1 MPIASFLCLWPVGLA
16 PVKVTASWADALG
29 GIWPNRVFSVYP
41 VQELAIYQVG
51 SARPSINKFRN
62 DERREEGREERL
74 EDGKEGRLEGGRRS
88 LGIERGGMVP
98 TGTAW
103 CGAFSAVSLSWAA
116 KPFIRSLAC
125 WCACYSPPW
134 SLRT

>member
-1 MPIASFLCLWPVGLA
+1 MA

-51 SARPSINKFRN
+51 SARPSINKFGN
-62 DERREEGREERL
+62 DERREE
-74 EDGKEGRLEGGRRS
+74 GKEGRLEGGRRS

-103 CGAFSAVSLSWAA
+103 CGAFSALSRTA

-125 WCACYSPPW
+125 WLAC
-134 SLRT
+134 